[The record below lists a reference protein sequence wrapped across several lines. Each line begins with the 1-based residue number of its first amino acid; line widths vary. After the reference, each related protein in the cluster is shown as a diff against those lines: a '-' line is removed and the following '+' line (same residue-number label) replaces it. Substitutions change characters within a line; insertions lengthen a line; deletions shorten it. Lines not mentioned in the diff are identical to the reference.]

1 MEASTRLYARLGE
14 IPEDPNDPDSLDDL
28 IVCAFGAFERYYLCW
43 KTKGGKYKQD
53 GYGLPPALNEWLNP
67 TDGTTRDWGSLQV
80 VFGRGEE
87 YFASDSNGK
96 LEYKEPEVRK
106 LAEEEQKEKVDRQSM
121 RRSRTVSFLRPLS
134 QTSIRSDGAAP
145 DTLSM
150 HRRASS
156 SISSHR
162 ASRPPSLSYSTT
174 GSEASL
180 EQTGDYQT
188 QRSTQAAYAPLFSR
202 GKPMN
207 YSTAVP
213 QDSTEPQA
221 IESTEVK
228 NASVPQ
234 RFSRSQANPSAQN
247 TGPSLIQALSPDR
260 EANQPTFTT
269 IPEEQTERNPPTAN
283 NTPPCT
289 CGCHSRPLA
298 TTHRPIYTN
307 ASVQTDPEPPRTK
320 MPLRIDTFTASNW
333 GDSAPRSVSY
343 EVYTP
348 GFDDGAC
355 AVPFSMGRMTNY
367 FSKPGYQLGDS
378 LSNGYRYF
386 EQPVYQYQ
394 DEFGEEAL
402 R

>member
-1 MEASTRLYARLGE
+1 M
-14 IPEDPNDPDSLDDL
+14 
-28 IVCAFGAFERYYLCW
+28 
-43 KTKGGKYKQD
+43 
-53 GYGLPPALNEWLNP
+53 
-67 TDGTTRDWGSLQV
+67 

-106 LAEEEQKEKVDRQSM
+106 LAEEEQKEKVDRYSM

-134 QTSIRSDGAAP
+134 QTSVRSDGVGTDAF
-145 DTLSM
+145 SM

-162 ASRPPSLSYSTT
+162 ASRPPSLSDSTT

-180 EQTGDYQT
+180 EQNGEYHA
-188 QRSTQAAYAPLFSR
+188 QRSAQGAYASLFSR
-202 GKPMN
+202 AK
-207 YSTAVP
+207 
-213 QDSTEPQA
+213 TEPQA
-221 IESTEVK
+221 TESVEVK
-228 NASVPQ
+228 NTSIPQ
-234 RFSRSQANPSAQN
+234 RFSRPQANPSAQN
-247 TGPSLIQALSPDR
+247 TGPSSTQALSPDR
-260 EANQPTFTT
+260 EANQPAFTT
-269 IPEEQTERNPPTAN
+269 IPEEQTEKNPPTAN
-283 NTPPCT
+283 NTPHCT
-289 CGCHSRPLA
+289 CGCHSSPLPRPPQP
-298 TTHRPIYTN
+298 TYTN
-307 ASVQTDPEPPRTK
+307 ASVQTDPPPPPTK
-320 MPLRIDTFTASNW
+320 TPLRIDTFTASNW
-333 GDSAPRSVSY
+333 GDSAPRALSY
-343 EVYTP
+343 DVYTP
-348 GFDDGAC
+348 NFDDGAG